1 MDMSEEIKN
10 TLREF
15 QEYQQQLRMILTQ
28 KTQLEMRFAETKKAL
43 DEISKHNPS
52 EVYKIVGQVMLKTDS
67 DKAKKGLDDEAEII
81 DVRLKSLKKQETS
94 LPYSPAAL
102 SLRMLATSN
111 WPSGMPETRKSV
123 KCLCL
128 LGQQYDAVK
137 IVL

>member
-1 MDMSEEIKN
+1 MDMSEETKN

-94 LPYSPAAL
+94 VNNKLKAIQEKLEGSFKPPAQGGA
-102 SLRMLATSN
+102 
-111 WPSGMPETRKSV
+111 
-123 KCLCL
+123 
-128 LGQQYDAVK
+128 Q
-137 IVL
+137 